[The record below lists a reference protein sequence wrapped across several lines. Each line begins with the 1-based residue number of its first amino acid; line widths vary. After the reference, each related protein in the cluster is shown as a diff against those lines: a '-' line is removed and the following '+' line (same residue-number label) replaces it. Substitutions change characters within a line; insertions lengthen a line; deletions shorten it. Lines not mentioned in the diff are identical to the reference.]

1 MLVKSLKLHTT
12 EKLSVLIVEEV
23 VLKTLKMFILAL
35 IVMDKV
41 LQFKSNRSLQDSF
54 NNSNNTVINVMD
66 LEKLSNHLVM
76 SVVEQS

>member
-41 LQFKSNRSLQDSF
+41 LQFKSNRLRPDSF